1 MGALNASSTLYFTCL
16 YMELQGPA
24 GRGRGKIG
32 VYILTEIRYTI
43 YAIQRLRPEARH
55 PPACGR
61 GIDKGEMV

>member
-24 GRGRGKIG
+24 GRDGEKIG

-43 YAIQRLRPEARH
+43 YAIQLLRPKARH
-55 PPACGR
+55 SLHEAGA
-61 GIDKGEMV
+61 